1 MRKPSVVGL
10 ALLALLIIM
19 LMLVLTLP
27 ATVVISAFDDSGRLS
42 RPQGSIW
49 SGQAR
54 WLQTGHPPL
63 LVEWR
68 WAGGRVWHWQAAD
81 AHSEL
86 HGRWRLGTA
95 LSLPEVRGRLALER
109 VDLADWLLFSRPTGH
124 LELALEAVEL
134 GSDAPPRAFGEVLWR
149 DAGLAGAIQEPL
161 GLIRLR
167 LVDADPVL
175 RVVVESLEP
184 APIMVRGQLELDA
197 EVYQVDLWLRAD
209 RSRPDLQ
216 RALTDLGELQPDGQ
230 VRLRLR
236 GASGF

>member
-1 MRKPSVVGL
+1 MRRRSVVGL
-10 ALLALLIIM
+10 SLLALVVII

-27 ATVVISAFDDSGRLS
+27 AAVVINAFDDSDRLS

-54 WLQTGHPPL
+54 WLQAGHPPL

-68 WAGGRVWHWQAAD
+68 WVGGRDWQWQAAD

-86 HGRWRLGTA
+86 HGLWRLGTT
-95 LSLPEVRGRLALER
+95 LSLPEVRGRLAVER
-109 VDLADWLLFSRPTGH
+109 VDLAQWLQFSRPSGY

-134 GSDAPPRAFGEVLWR
+134 SSDAPPRALGEVLWR

-167 LVDADPVL
+167 LVDADPAL

-184 APIMVRGQLELDA
+184 AQIMVRGQLELDGQA
-197 EVYQVDLWLRAD
+197 YQVDLWLRAD
-209 RSRPDLQ
+209 RARPDLQ

-236 GASGF
+236 GTSGF